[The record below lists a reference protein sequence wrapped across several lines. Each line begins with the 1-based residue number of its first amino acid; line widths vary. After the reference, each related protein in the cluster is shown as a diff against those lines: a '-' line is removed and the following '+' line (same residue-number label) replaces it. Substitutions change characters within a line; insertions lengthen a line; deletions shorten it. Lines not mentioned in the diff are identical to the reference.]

1 MKDLSILDSLITGRV
16 EPHIYAFTTNTI
28 PNYLKVGDTY
38 RPVSKRLS
46 EWREYFP
53 NLEQKFEGSARITD
67 DVYFRDFA
75 VHYFLESEKHRTRLA
90 ETDLPEGVYYSRE
103 FFREATVGD
112 VEEAISDINDDYHSK
127 SGKYHYY
134 DATTQLPT
142 TEKYASTGMW
152 FPRPNQQ
159 ATIDAFKR
167 AVANGRTHLLMYAV
181 MRFGK
186 SFTSMCCAK
195 EMGAK
200 LVVVVSAKAD
210 VRDEWCKT
218 VESAENFR
226 NEYEFFSSADLENNY
241 SIITDTLDHP
251 TDPKKVV
258 VFLTLQ
264 DLQGENIKDKH
275 AQIFGRKIDLL
286 LVDETHFGARAEKYG
301 AVLRASQ
308 GEKLSKEEKYAV
320 EDILESTKE
329 FDVNV
334 TVHLSGT
341 PYRILMSDEFDR
353 EQDLIAFYQFTD
365 IVREQEEW
373 DRDNFSKDE
382 PKEEWENPYFG
393 FPQMIR
399 FAFNPNESARKRM
412 AALRESGMSDA
423 FSALFKPK
431 SVGRAE
437 DGSHKLFVHEQEILE
452 LLEVIDG
459 SKEDEE
465 LLGFLDYDK
474 IKDGKMC
481 RHIVVVLPY
490 CASCDALESLIRGNA
505 DKFKNLNDYEIINIS
520 GVDNPNRYKKPS
532 DIKRAISAC
541 EAQDKKTITLTVNRM
556 LTGSTV
562 PEWDTML
569 FLKDT
574 ASPQEYD
581 QAVFR
586 LQNQYIKTFV
596 GENGETIKFNMKP
609 QTLLVDFDPD
619 RVFVMQE
626 QKAQVYNVNTDEAG
640 NSKLRE
646 RIEEELR
653 ISPVIVMN
661 KDKIVQITATD
672 ILKAVSEYSKTRGVA
687 EETVEIPVDMSL
699 LDIAAIRA
707 AIERENELGSKA
719 GLTIKGADGD
729 GDDMDTPDDTAPTDT
744 TEATGTPTGTD
755 TQTDEP
761 STDTTQT
768 EEKAKDAVKQFRSYY
783 ARILF
788 FAFLTKNTVISL
800 SDIINC
806 IDEPNNARIARNLG
820 ISKVVLEGMLAH
832 ADKFV
837 LSRLDYKIHNLNQ
850 LSHDDS
856 VEPITRASVSVQKF
870 GKLGESEVI
879 TPKHIC
885 KDMIDMI
892 DDADLRA
899 VMDRGNK
906 ALDIAGKAGEFAL
919 AVFEKYIA
927 LGYDKEALKDAIYTI
942 PTSGITY
949 EFTRMIYEIL
959 GLNVDNIASKF
970 TSYSLLEIKDEDGD
984 IDYTKIAALLRQN
997 KPFDSITMNDEITE
1011 GDEIVNF
1018 DVVVGNPPYQE
1029 NIGGQSNRSLS
1040 KQLYPTMMQ
1049 MAITIN
1055 PKHLTMITPSRW
1067 FTGNAQDRSFVKL
1080 REFVR
1085 EHNHFRKITNFLSSS
1100 DVFDGVSVPGGV
1112 NYFLF
1117 EPDYSGA
1124 ITFKE
1129 VQQKTETCVERPL
1142 FEDGLEVILPMN
1154 RMISILQKVRA
1165 SDFVSM
1171 EEIVTGRN
1179 PFGIPANDADLN
1191 KEMVEA
1197 QDESHEIS
1205 ILCAYEKIQ
1214 FVSRE
1219 LITRNSSLC
1228 DHWKVFTSKMNGG
1241 AGTLL
1246 DGKQVAILGRT
1257 FVMGPGSI
1265 CSNTLLAVGDFDN
1278 QTEAEN
1284 LNKYMNTKFFR
1295 FMLGIKKIAQVL
1307 TSNIYSFVPQQNFKN
1322 NSDIT
1327 WANGLSD
1334 IDKQLYAK
1342 YGLEEEEIA
1351 FIESMIK
1358 PME

>member
-75 VHYFLESEKHRTRLA
+75 VHYFLESEKHRIRLQ
-90 ETDLPEGVYYSRE
+90 ETELPEGVYYSRE
-103 FFREATVGD
+103 FFRDATVSD
-112 VEEAISDINDDYHSK
+112 VKDAIADIHDDYASK

-142 TEKYASTGMW
+142 TEKYASTGEW

-159 ATIDAFKR
+159 ATIDAFKK
-167 AVANGRTHLLMYAV
+167 AVDNGRTHLLMYAV

-210 VRDEWCKT
+210 VRDEWRKT

-226 NEYEFFSSADLENNY
+226 NDYEFFSSADLENNY
-241 SIITDTLDHP
+241 SIVTDTLDHP
-251 TDPKKVV
+251 TNPKKVV

-373 DRDNFSKDE
+373 DRDNFAKDE

-431 SVGRAE
+431 SVSRTE

-490 CASCDALESLIRGNA
+490 CASCDALEVLIKGNV
-505 DKFKNLNDYEIINIS
+505 DKFKNLNGYEIINIS

-532 DIKRAISAC
+532 DIKRAIANC
-541 EAQDKKTITLTVNRM
+541 EAEGKKTITLTVNRM

-574 ASPQEYD
+574 SSPQEYD
-581 QAVFR
+581 QAIFR

-596 GENGETIKFNMKP
+596 DENGETIKLNMKP

-640 NSKLRE
+640 NSRLRE

-699 LDIAAIRA
+699 LDIAAVRA

-729 GDDMDTPDDTAPTDT
+729 GDDMNTPDDTDPTDT
-744 TEATGTPTGTD
+744 TGATGTATGTD

-761 STDTTQT
+761 ADTTQT
-768 EEKAKDAVKQFRSYY
+768 EEKTKDAVKQFRSYY

-788 FAFLTKNTVISL
+788 FAFLTKNIVISL
-800 SDIINC
+800 SDIIDC

-820 ISKVVLEGMLAH
+820 ISKTVLEGMLAH

-856 VEPITRASVSVQKF
+856 VDPVTRASVSVQKF

-899 VMDRGNK
+899 VMDSGNK
-906 ALDIAGKAGEFAL
+906 VLDIAGKAGEFAL
-919 AVFEKYIA
+919 AIFEKYIA

-970 TSYSLLEIKDEDGD
+970 TSYSLLEVKDEDGD
-984 IDYTKIAALLRQN
+984 IDYTKIAALLKQN
-997 KPFDSITMNDEITE
+997 KPFDTITMSDEIAE
-1011 GDEIVNF
+1011 GDGIVNF
-1018 DVVVGNPPYQE
+1018 DVVLGNPPYHE
-1029 NIGGQSNRSLS
+1029 TISSATDNDSLG
-1040 KQLYPTMMQ
+1040 KQLFPWFVMCSTQ
-1049 MAITIN
+1049 IASKFTS
-1055 PKHLTMITPSRW
+1055 MITPSRW
-1067 FTGNAQDRSFVKL
+1067 FTGDAQDKSFVKL
-1080 REFVR
+1080 RHYMQEN
-1085 EHNHFRKITNFLSSS
+1085 NHIKKIANYK
-1100 DVFDGVSVPGGV
+1100 DEKEVFDGVEIKGGIS
-1112 NYFLF
+1112 YFLY
-1117 EPDYSGA
+1117 EQSHNG
-1124 ITFKE
+1124 
-1129 VQQKTETCVERPL
+1129 QVEFVNISKGIRDAQVRNL
-1142 FEDGLEVILPMN
+1142 FEDGLDII
-1154 RMISILQKVRA
+1154 ISDSVDYPLICKVKTE
-1165 SDFVSM
+1165 DF
-1171 EEIVTGRN
+1171 IPLTTITTGRN
-1179 PFGIPANDADLN
+1179 AFGIIGKPSVVKSVSKKEHFPGACELRCKANEIRWINPDAATKN
-1191 KEMVEA
+1191 KDIFEKYKVY
-1197 QDESHEIS
+1197 IS
-1205 ILCAYEKIQ
+1205 KSAGNP
-1214 FVSRE
+1214 
-1219 LITRNSSLC
+1219 NSDAKVIGYPYVGGPQSACTDSLFPIGKF
-1228 DHWKVFTSKMNGG
+1228 D
-1241 AGTLL
+1241 TLE
-1246 DGKQVAILGRT
+1246 
-1257 FVMGPGSI
+1257 
-1265 CSNTLLAVGDFDN
+1265 
-1278 QTEAEN
+1278 EAEN
-1284 LNKYMNTKFFR
+1284 LAKYMKTKFLR
-1295 FMLGIKKIAQVL
+1295 YMVSILK
-1307 TSNIYSFVPQQNFKN
+1307 TSQNVTQIVYGFVPMQDFTA
-1322 NSDIT
+1322 S
-1327 WANGLSD
+1327 AD
-1334 IDKQLYAK
+1334 IDWNKTIEEIDAQLYSK
-1342 YGLEEEEIA
+1342 YGFTQEEIDH
-1351 FIESMIK
+1351 IESTIK
-1358 PME
+1358 PVE

>member
-46 EWREYFP
+46 EWQEHFP
-53 NLEQKFEGSARITD
+53 NLEKKFEGSARITE

-75 VHYFLESEKHRTRLA
+75 VHSFLETEKNRVRLEPA
-90 ETDLPEGVYYSRE
+90 DLPGDVYYSRE
-103 FFREATVGD
+103 FFREATAGD
-112 VEEAISDINDDYHSK
+112 VEEAIADINEDFRTK
-127 SGKYHYY
+127 AGRYHYY

-159 ATIDAFKR
+159 ATIDAFKK
-167 AVANGRTHLLMYAV
+167 AVDNGRTHLLMYAV

-210 VRDEWCKT
+210 VRDEWRKT

-226 NEYEFFSSADLENNY
+226 NEYEFFSSSDLENNY
-241 SIITDTLDHP
+241 SIVTDTLDHP
-251 TDPKKVV
+251 ADPKKVV

-373 DRDNFSKDE
+373 DRDNFAKDE

-431 SVGRAE
+431 SVSKAD

-465 LLGFLDYDK
+465 LLGFLDYEK
-474 IKDGKMC
+474 IKDGNMC

-490 CASCDALESLIRGNA
+490 CASCDALEALIKNNA
-505 DKFKNLNDYEIINIS
+505 GAFKNLSEYEVINIS

-532 DIKRAISAC
+532 DIKRAISKC
-541 EAQDKKTITLTVNRM
+541 EAEGKKTITLTVNRM

-574 ASPQEYD
+574 SSPQEYD
-581 QAVFR
+581 QAIFR

-596 GENGETIKFNMKP
+596 DENGETIKFNMKP

-640 NSKLRE
+640 NTKLE
-646 RIEEELR
+646 DRIREELR
-653 ISPVIVMN
+653 ISPIIVMN
-661 KDKIVQITATD
+661 ADRLKQVEPRD
-672 ILKAVSEYSKTRGVA
+672 IIKAVSEYSKTRGVA

-729 GDDMDTPDDTAPTDT
+729 GDDMNTPDDTDPTDT
-744 TEATGTPTGTD
+744 TGATGTVTGTD

-761 STDTTQT
+761 ADTTQT
-768 EEKAKDAVKQFRSYY
+768 EEKTKDAVKQFRSYY

-788 FAFLTKNTVISL
+788 FAFLTKNIVISL
-800 SDIINC
+800 SDIIDC

-820 ISKVVLEGMLAH
+820 ISKTVLEGILAH

-856 VEPITRASVSVQKF
+856 VDPVTRASVSVQKF

-899 VMDRGNK
+899 VMDSGHK
-906 ALDIAGKAGEFAL
+906 VLDIAGKAGEFAL
-919 AVFEKYIA
+919 AIFEKYIA

-970 TSYSLLEIKDEDGD
+970 TSYSLLEVKDEDGD
-984 IDYTKIAALLRQN
+984 IDYTKIAALLKQN
-997 KPFDSITMNDEITE
+997 KPFDTITMNDEIIE

-1018 DVVVGNPPYQE
+1018 DVVLGNPPYQVSD
-1029 NIGGQSNRSLS
+1029 GGAQASARPIYHNFVGISKKVAPSFMSLIMPTRWYAGGKGLDEFRNDMLNDTSIAELHDFLHPEEVFPDTNNRGGVCYL
-1040 KQLYPTMMQ
+1040 LWDH
-1049 MAITIN
+1049 
-1055 PKHLTMITPSRW
+1055 KHNKIDSDVRIVSHE
-1067 FTGNAQDRSFVKL
+1067 GNGVVKTSTRKL
-1080 REFVR
+1080 RYKDLDIFIR
-1085 EHNHFRKITNFLSSS
+1085 NS
-1100 DVFDGVSVPGGV
+1100 
-1112 NYFLF
+1112 
-1117 EPDYSGA
+1117 A
-1124 ITFKE
+1124 A
-1129 VQQKTETCVERPL
+1129 
-1142 FEDGLEVILPMN
+1142 
-1154 RMISILQKVRA
+1154 ISILNKVIT
-1165 SDFVSM
+1165 DETVDTM
-1171 EEIVTGRN
+1171 EHHISPRR
-1179 PFGIPANDADLN
+1179 PFGLDGNFIKTADFKKEVTDMTDPVKCYGKAKTVGYVERSNIP
-1191 KEMVEA
+1191 
-1197 QDESHEIS
+1197 SHTEWID
-1205 ILCAYEKIQ
+1205 K
-1214 FVSRE
+1214 
-1219 LITRNSSLC
+1219 
-1228 DHWKVFTSKMNGG
+1228 WKVFMPYANNIGTELNDDNQNTFVVAPKSICTETFLIAGMDLDLDETSATNLSNYLRTRFSRFLLSIAKISQHGTSK
-1241 AGTLL
+1241 TY
-1246 DGKQVAILGRT
+1246 R
-1257 FVMGPGSI
+1257 
-1265 CSNTLLAVGDFDN
+1265 
-1278 QTEAEN
+1278 
-1284 LNKYMNTKFFR
+1284 
-1295 FMLGIKKIAQVL
+1295 
-1307 TSNIYSFVPQQNFKN
+1307 FVPIQDF
-1322 NSDIT
+1322 SRAWTD
-1327 WANGLSD
+1327 AD
-1334 IDKQLYAK
+1334 LYAK
-1342 YGLEEEEIA
+1342 YELTEEEIA

>member
-16 EPHIYAFTTNTI
+16 EPHIYAFTTHTI

-112 VEEAISDINDDYHSK
+112 VEEAIADIHDDYESK

-200 LVVVVSAKAD
+200 FVVVVSAKAD
-210 VRDEWCKT
+210 VRDEWRKT

-226 NEYEFFSSADLENNY
+226 NEYEFFSSDDLKRNY

-251 TDPKKVV
+251 TAPKKVV

-264 DLQGENIKDKH
+264 DLQGENIKEKH
-275 AQIFGRKIDLL
+275 TQIFGRKIDLL

-490 CASCDALESLIRGNA
+490 CASCDALEALIRGNA

-520 GVDNPNRYKKPS
+520 GVDNPNRYRNPD
-532 DIKRAISAC
+532 DIKKAIERC
-541 EAQDKKTITLTVNRM
+541 EAQGKKTITLTVNRM

-574 ASPQEYD
+574 SSPQEYD

-596 GENGETIKFNMKP
+596 DENGETIKFNMKP

-672 ILKAVSEYSKTRGVA
+672 ILKAVSEYSKSRGVA

-729 GDDMDTPDDTAPTDT
+729 GDDMYTPDEDPTDT
-744 TEATGTPTGTD
+744 TGATGTPTGTD
-755 TQTDEP
+755 TPTDEP
-761 STDTTQT
+761 STDTTQA
-768 EEKAKDAVKQFRSYY
+768 EEKTKDAVKQFRSYY

-800 SDIINC
+800 SDIIDC

-820 ISKVVLEGMLAH
+820 INKVVLEGMLAH

-899 VMDRGNK
+899 VMDSGNK
-906 ALDIAGKAGEFAL
+906 VLDIAGKAGEFAI

-970 TSYSLLEIKDEDGD
+970 TSYSLLEVKDEDGD
-984 IDYTKIAALLRQN
+984 IDYTKIASLLKQN

-1018 DVVVGNPPYQE
+1018 DIVVGNPPYQLKDGS
-1029 NIGGQSNRSLS
+1029 GGTNDAPIYQHFVESAHAVNPTISTLIMPSKWFTSGREHLLGEFRQKMLNNRSIQNMVVYS
-1040 KQLYPTMMQ
+1040 
-1049 MAITIN
+1049 
-1055 PKHLTMITPSRW
+1055 
-1067 FTGNAQDRSFVKL
+1067 D
-1080 REFVR
+1080 
-1085 EHNHFRKITNFLSSS
+1085 FRDIFP
-1100 DVFDGVSVPGGV
+1100 DVNIKGGLCYYQY
-1112 NYFLF
+1112 NSN
-1117 EPDYSGA
+1117 YSGDCSYKLIQGGKSSVCSRRLNEYDVLIQNPTLAA
-1124 ITFKE
+1124 IVK
-1129 VQQKTETCVERPL
+1129 KIAN
-1142 FEDGLEVILPMN
+1142 FENEGIGSVASI
-1154 RMISILQKVRA
+1154 ISN
-1165 SDFVSM
+1165 D
-1171 EEIVTGRN
+1171 T
-1179 PFGIPANDADLN
+1179 PFGIPTNPATSKKNPYDVFNDASDDHDTQLFYLDKAKRKIAYIN
-1191 KEMVEA
+1191 RNDVKKNA
-1197 QDESHEIS
+1197 QDIDFH
-1205 ILCAYEKIQ
+1205 
-1214 FVSRE
+1214 
-1219 LITRNSSLC
+1219 
-1228 DHWKVFTSKMNGG
+1228 KVFIPAAYG
-1241 AGTLL
+1241 AGE
-1246 DGKQVAILGRT
+1246 DFPHQIVGRPEYAEPNSVCSQTYLYAT
-1257 FVMGPGSI
+1257 FQSEE
-1265 CSNTLLAVGDFDN
+1265 
-1278 QTEAEN
+1278 EAKNFISYLKTKTFRALVWACRIEQH
-1284 LNKYMNTKFFR
+1284 LPNKTYR
-1295 FMLGIKKIAQVL
+1295 
-1307 TSNIYSFVPQQNFKN
+1307 FVPLQDFSKPWT
-1322 NSDIT
+1322 D
-1327 WANGLSD
+1327 AE
-1334 IDKQLYAK
+1334 LYAM
-1342 YGLEEEEIA
+1342 YELTEEEIA